1 MYCTARAERK
11 AWVTKGN
18 VPPPRRVFPPSRKGP
33 GDSIEAVSSK
43 LEQMNGQSASVTM
56 ATNQPLRITVTHGEA
71 SNDNTSEGSS
81 EVC

>member
-11 AWVTKGN
+11 AWVTKDN

-33 GDSIEAVSSK
+33 GSK
-43 LEQMNGQSASVTM
+43 VEQMNVESASVTM
-56 ATNQPLRITVTHGEA
+56 TNNQPLRITVTHGEA
-71 SNDNTSEGSS
+71 SNDDTSEGSS